1 MTRPRQAS
9 WKVAEPGFQLGW
21 SCPKLPL
28 PLHRFL
34 GWANKIRTFT
44 QIWSAGSP
52 FVRSEWIRFKGG
64 ALRLLGCPSQPSLL
78 LWLVKYS
85 RSHCPRMAGTLWL
98 GSPRGQLETPGIG

>member
-21 SCPKLPL
+21 SCPKL

-64 ALRLLGCPSQPSLL
+64 LSVFWGAPSSPLLSCGWSSTAIPTALEWQVPFGWRAPE
-78 LWLVKYS
+78 VN
-85 RSHCPRMAGTLWL
+85 
-98 GSPRGQLETPGIG
+98 